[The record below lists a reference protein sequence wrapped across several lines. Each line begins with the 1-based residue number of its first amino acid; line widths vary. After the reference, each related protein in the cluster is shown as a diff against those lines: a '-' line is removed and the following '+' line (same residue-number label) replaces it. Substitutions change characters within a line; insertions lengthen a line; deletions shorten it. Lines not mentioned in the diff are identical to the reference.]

1 MLQEIYI
8 KNFVLIDELRLSFEQ
23 GLNVLTG
30 ETGAGK
36 SIIIDALGLVLGE
49 RVRNDLLR
57 DSQKKAIVEAVFVVE
72 NNSAAHSVLLENGL
86 LEEEEDCIVVSREI
100 ATSGR
105 SLARINGRN
114 VNVGFLKSLA
124 RQLVDMHLQD
134 ENSGFLNPANYLQFI
149 DSFVQQGEEIGPK
162 IESLFLEIREKERQL
177 DDYRNS
183 EKDRL
188 QKIDFMTYQINE
200 IEKAGLRSGEEE
212 ELLALNKRIKNAQA
226 LEEGTGRILE
236 LLYHRQHGGESALD
250 LIAASLESLGRL
262 KDDEFLSRLQSPLEE
277 IYYSLQDIASQL
289 SSFRE
294 SLDFEPGLL
303 EESEERLYQLQR
315 LKGKYGQSID
325 EILAYLEKTQLELE
339 YIENTGERQE
349 KLEESIV
356 ELKLRYNHL
365 AAQLSQLRQSAA
377 QRLQDSVDIEL
388 RELNMP
394 QVKFAVKLEA
404 RETPGIK
411 GMDRV
416 DFLFS
421 PNPGEEM
428 HPLSRIASG
437 GERSRFILA
446 LKKAL
451 AGIYMIPTLIFDE
464 IDVGV
469 GGTALVA
476 MAYKLYELS
485 LEHQLILVTH
495 SPQIA
500 SLARQH
506 FQIEK
511 SSSED
516 CTRTTVRELATEAR
530 VEEIAR
536 MLEGEDFS
544 PLALEHAR
552 EMLTRRDL
560 TQAAV
565 KRE

>member
-8 KNFVLIDELRLSFEQ
+8 KNFVLIEELRLSFEQ

-57 DSQKKAIVEAVFVVE
+57 DSQKKAIVEAVFAVE

-114 VNVGFLKSLA
+114 VNAGFLKSLA
-124 RQLVDMHLQD
+124 RHLIDMHLQD
-134 ENSGFLNPANYLQFI
+134 ESSGFLNPQNYLQFVDGFI
-149 DSFVQQGEEIGPK
+149 EEGQDIGK
-162 IESLFLEIREKERQL
+162 EMESLFLQIRDEERQL
-177 DDYRNS
+177 ENYKNN
-183 EKDRL
+183 EQNRL
-188 QKIDFMTYQINE
+188 QKVDFIRYQIEE

-212 ELLALNKRIKNAQA
+212 ELLALNQRIKNAQA

-236 LLYHRQHGGESALD
+236 LLYHRQHAGESALD
-250 LIAASLESLGRL
+250 LISASLENLGRL
-262 KDDEFLSRLQSPLEE
+262 KEDEFLSRLETPLEE

-289 SSFRE
+289 SSFRD

-325 EILAYLEKTQLELE
+325 EILDYLGKARLELE
-339 YIENTGERQE
+339 YLENSGEKQQE
-349 KLEESIV
+349 LEESIAA
-356 ELKLRYNHL
+356 LKLRYHHQ

-377 QRLQDSVDIEL
+377 QKLQESVDMEL
-388 RELNMP
+388 QELNMP
-394 QVKFAVKLEA
+394 QVKFAVQMEP

-411 GMDRV
+411 GMDQV

-428 HPLSRIASG
+428 HSLSRIASG

-476 MAYKLYELS
+476 MASKLYELS

-500 SLARQH
+500 SLAHQH
-506 FQIEK
+506 FLIEK
-511 SSSED
+511 ASSED
-516 CTRTTVRELATEAR
+516 CTLTTVRELEAEAR

-552 EMLTRRDL
+552 EMLTRREL
-560 TQAAV
+560 TPAAV

>member
-8 KNFVLIDELRLSFEQ
+8 KNFVLIEELRLSFEQ

-57 DSQKKAIVEAVFVVE
+57 DSQKKAIVEAVFAVE

-114 VNVGFLKSLA
+114 VNAGFLKSLA
-124 RQLVDMHLQD
+124 RHLIDMHLQD
-134 ENSGFLNPANYLQFI
+134 ESSGFLNPQNYLQFVDGFI
-149 DSFVQQGEEIGPK
+149 EEGQDIGK
-162 IESLFLEIREKERQL
+162 EMESLFLQIRDEERQL
-177 DDYRNS
+177 ENYKNN
-183 EKDRL
+183 EQNRL
-188 QKIDFMTYQINE
+188 QKVDFIRYQIEE

-212 ELLALNKRIKNAQA
+212 ELLALNQRIKNAQA

-236 LLYHRQHGGESALD
+236 LLYHRQHAGESALD
-250 LIAASLESLGRL
+250 LISASLENLGRL
-262 KDDEFLSRLQSPLEE
+262 KEDEFLSRLETPLEE

-289 SSFRE
+289 SSFRD

-325 EILAYLEKTQLELE
+325 EILDYLGKARLELE
-339 YIENTGERQE
+339 YLENSGEKQQE
-349 KLEESIV
+349 LEESIAA
-356 ELKLRYNHL
+356 LKLRYHHQ

-377 QRLQDSVDIEL
+377 QKLQESVDMEL
-388 RELNMP
+388 QELNMP
-394 QVKFAVKLEA
+394 QVKFAVQMEP

-411 GMDRV
+411 GMDQV

-428 HPLSRIASG
+428 HSLSRIASG

-469 GGTALVA
+469 GGTALAA
-476 MAYKLYELS
+476 MASKLYELS

-500 SLARQH
+500 SLAHQH
-506 FQIEK
+506 FLIEK
-511 SSSED
+511 ASSED
-516 CTRTTVRELATEAR
+516 CTLTTVRELEAEAR

-552 EMLTRRDL
+552 EMLTRREL
-560 TQAAV
+560 TPAAV